1 MSYVYVFFDVIRKRL
16 YIGFTENIKR
26 RIKEHNQNKNW
37 TTRRYQNKKLIFV
50 EMFAN
55 EKDARRREKYL
66 KSTKG
71 RNTLRIML
79 REALS
84 DWNLV

>member
-55 EKDARRREKYL
+55 KKDARRREKYL